1 MSENTSFVVTENMLT
16 ISLVLAITSL
26 LVFIVLALV
35 TKMGRPKSKLFL
47 TAIVIM
53 LAIATIAS
61 QSVKKSF
68 KLEDVHIGEELF
80 K

>member
-26 LVFIVLALV
+26 IVFIVLALV
-35 TKMGRPKSKLFL
+35 TKMRRPKSQLFL

-53 LAIATIAS
+53 LAIATITS

-68 KLEDVHIGEELF
+68 KLKDVHIGEQLF